1 MVIAFFGHSDYIE
14 KRGDKELVLK
24 LISEIAD
31 NAKADFYL
39 GDHGGFDKFAYSC
52 AMSFKNIHPD
62 SSLVFI
68 SPYAKPSYLNK
79 RSGAFDLTIYPELE
93 EILPR
98 YAICY
103 RNKWTVESADIIIS
117 YITHEY
123 GGAYT
128 AYRYALSR
136 KKPVYNI
143 ANMR

>member
-1 MVIAFFGHSDYIE
+1 
-14 KRGDKELVLK
+14 
-24 LISEIAD
+24 
-31 NAKADFYL
+31 
-39 GDHGGFDKFAYSC
+39 
-52 AMSFKNIHPD
+52 MSFKNIHPD

-79 RSGAFDLTIYPELE
+79 RSGAFDLTIYPELGQ
-93 EILPR
+93 ILPR

-103 RNKWTVESADIIIS
+103 KNKWTVESADIIIS